1 MLKCAVQW
9 EIVGIKAENGN
20 IFRLGVSTAD
30 ATLGKIGQTAV
41 TQYNFG
47 QLCKLHKIRSVS
59 FGKMSLVEGKAA
71 ATLM

>member
-20 IFRLGVSTAD
+20 IFRLGVSTAGVT
-30 ATLGKIGQTAV
+30 AGKIGQTAV

-47 QLCKLHKIRSVS
+47 QLCKLYKIRSVS
-59 FGKMSLVEGKAA
+59 FGKMSLVEG
-71 ATLM
+71 